1 MAIKLETFLKMPPPL
16 SIMARVLVWLLYVRV
31 LTKNA
36 KAPGTVQISALFSVQ
51 CADKFQRALKTLFNV
66 DSCKISKNI
75 SLMTERLV
83 CIRTTEV
90 IKEFQR
96 YLTF

>member
-1 MAIKLETFLKMPPPL
+1 MAIRLDTFLKMPPPL

-36 KAPGTVQISALFSVQ
+36 KAPGTAHISALFSVQ

-66 DSCKISKNI
+66 DSCKISSKTI
-75 SLMTERLV
+75 SLMTEQLV
-83 CIRTTEV
+83 CILTTEMT
-90 IKEFQR
+90 KSH
-96 YLTF
+96 LLNL